1 MKRHVAHHGEA
12 RRFEADDLQ
21 YYANIARLT
30 AAESLRDPDK
40 LHLAA
45 QDSIAYAGIS
55 LIARRDSATVV
66 PAWELACRMSVAV
79 FEAALYQD
87 HLPASIEL
95 SGGQFVT
102 VTSRVSPHLVH
113 AIDWVHAYALALSC
127 RDQRALNVLCQVS
140 AALLRESPTECD
152 EFVFSLVEALR
163 ALHQG
168 RHDVALALLETVLKT
183 DPSSFHVAPA
193 WAFDVALPFVDI
205 VRRFI
210 LKEHDAFD
218 HALAGAL
225 ELHRTYYEKVPEW
238 GFDPRSYVATLTLGV
253 ACLAVDHGFP
263 IEVDSAYIPDLILR
277 PIADAPFT
285 T

>member
-210 LKEHDAFD
+210 RDRSRR
-218 HALAGAL
+218 GATGGGV
-225 ELHRTYYEKVPEW
+225 RW
-238 GFDPRSYVATLTLGV
+238 RADPRRRRPQSRGARDVPRRDGPRGRYAASSSTSNQVAPGV
-253 ACLAVDHGFP
+253 AKSMP
-263 IEVDSAYIPDLILR
+263 SIW
-277 PIADAPFT
+277 
-285 T
+285 